1 MPQNCM
7 STTSTI
13 QRKNDNCRN
22 SVGEAPWAGRQQISG
37 THIYTKDWSL
47 VNVSKQAFPTHIH
60 TQGQLPVLNEV
71 EMLLCLQGGRKTP
84 TVLAKLYS
92 GKPETQISKPEPQNC
107 DTAVFWCVTVSKMST
122 LSCTNQ
128 LSDMLND
135 KKMAFKYWCTVSTPM
150 LRKWNVNV
158 VQVQDVEGVHLKWAS
173 GPSSFFCTVLLL
185 RRNCWQAHGRF

>member
-1 MPQNCM
+1 MQVVCQHLKLNSTCVHVQNTLVTTLQVCEHISKCRNSIMPQNCM

-107 DTAVFWCVTVSKMST
+107 DTAVF
-122 LSCTNQ
+122 
-128 LSDMLND
+128 
-135 KKMAFKYWCTVSTPM
+135 
-150 LRKWNVNV
+150 
-158 VQVQDVEGVHLKWAS
+158 
-173 GPSSFFCTVLLL
+173 
-185 RRNCWQAHGRF
+185 